1 MKTIDEDIIYKAGSI
16 TDGMISNNV
25 PSEICD
31 AYYNGYIDGGKYGK
45 KVTCDKLKTMKM
57 KTQEENISLIIKWFD
72 HISQIADDRKTL
84 NGFVMSRQDA
94 LDEIKCLAKRSKE
107 YVEMFMVNNNEN

>member
-1 MKTIDEDIIYKAGSI
+1 MKTIYEDIAYKAVSI
-16 TDGMISNNV
+16 TDGMISDNV
-25 PSEICD
+25 PIEICE

-45 KVTCDKLKTMKM
+45 EVTCNKLK
-57 KTQEENISLIIKWFD
+57 QEENISLIIKWFD
-72 HISQIADDRKTL
+72 HIAQISDDRKTQT
-84 NGFVMSRQDA
+84 GFVMSRQDA

>member
-16 TDGMISNNV
+16 TDGMVSNNV

-45 KVTCDKLKTMKM
+45 KVTCNKL

-72 HISQIADDRKTL
+72 HISQIADDRKTV
-84 NGFVMSRQDA
+84 NGFVMSHQEA
-94 LDEIKCLAKRSKE
+94 LDEIKCLAKHSKE
-107 YVEMFMVNNNEN
+107 YVEMFMVNENIS